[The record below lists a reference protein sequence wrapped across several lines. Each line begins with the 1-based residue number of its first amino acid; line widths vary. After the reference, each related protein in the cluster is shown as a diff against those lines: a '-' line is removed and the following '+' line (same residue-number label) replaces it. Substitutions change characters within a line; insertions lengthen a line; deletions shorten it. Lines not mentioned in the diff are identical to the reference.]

1 MRSAE
6 LGTAASAPE
15 RSSLNFFPV
24 FDPAA
29 WTECFSG
36 ASCSVAVVVLT
47 CRFGLSVIFILMPA
61 LPFRPRDLYR
71 WCSELHRQFGAVPK
85 FRSRLGYLI
94 RCKPTANQ
102 NGIETQLQT
111 RLRDLPHRLSR
122 EIW

>member
-29 WTECFSG
+29 CTECFRG
-36 ASCSVAVVVLT
+36 ASCSTVAVVLT
-47 CRFGLSVIFILMPA
+47 FCSGLSVIFILMPA
-61 LPFRPRDLYR
+61 LPFRPGDLFR
-71 WCSELHRQFGAVPK
+71 WCPELHRQSRTTPK
-85 FRSRLGYLI
+85 FHSRLGYLI
-94 RCKPTANQ
+94 CCKPTTNQ

-111 RLRDLPHRLSR
+111 RLRDFPHRLS
-122 EIW
+122 